1 MNNKSI
7 AFAAL
12 LTIVGFTTPVFAD
25 PVEEV
30 QTPPPGQE
38 EPITPETIC
47 DFEPACTI
55 EWLCRIKKAADAA
68 FFVGKNLEL

>member
-7 AFAAL
+7 AFATL
-12 LTIVGFTTPVFAD
+12 LILSGFTTSVVAD
-25 PVEEV
+25 PTEEL
-30 QTPPPGQE
+30 QTPPPVQE

-55 EWLCRIKKAADAA
+55 E
-68 FFVGKNLEL
+68 

>member
-12 LTIVGFTTPVFAD
+12 LTFAGFTAPVFAD
-25 PVEEV
+25 PTEEL
-30 QTPPPGQE
+30 QTPFSGQE
-38 EPITPETIC
+38 EPVSTDTIC

-55 EWLCRIKKAADAA
+55 D
-68 FFVGKNLEL
+68 

>member
-25 PVEEV
+25 PIEEL

-47 DFEPACTI
+47 DYEPACTI
-55 EWLCRIKKAADAA
+55 E
-68 FFVGKNLEL
+68 